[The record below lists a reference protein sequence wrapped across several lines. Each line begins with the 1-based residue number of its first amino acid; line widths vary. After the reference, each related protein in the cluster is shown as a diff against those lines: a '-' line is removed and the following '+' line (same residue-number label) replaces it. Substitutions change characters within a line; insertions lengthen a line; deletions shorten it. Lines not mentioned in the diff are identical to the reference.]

1 MLPTDSTIPSEP
13 QSFCWLPSCTD
24 GSSDC
29 PLSPTASWQTT
40 SNPFDAFTGPIDQR
54 VRSVHLTIELACG
67 QPATPVYVPLSA
79 EGRPALSQL
88 WSQHV
93 TCDAG
98 SAIARLP
105 DTFPVTTPLQQAVV
119 AAYDPQG
126 TEPEHTLYSAY
137 QLCASN
143 DPTGYYSTPNDLSPD
158 QIKEVNALLLLC
170 PDHPNA
176 VTWSKNIT
184 RGQAAAKALANGTR
198 VFDGTYRVPEQ
209 MKRGTFVVHDVQNCY
224 WETRDAAG
232 KILANDFVTAAP
244 QVRVTLHSRA
254 AVFTARGCGQWDR
267 A

>member
-1 MLPTDSTIPSEP
+1 MPSRALYATTTLLLLAGCGATPTPATSGKAPETTTTRQATPAPTTETPSP
-13 QSFCWLPSCTD
+13 D
-24 GSSDC
+24 
-29 PLSPTASWQTT
+29 PTTT
-40 SNPFDAFTGPIDQR
+40 AP
-54 VRSVHLTIELACG
+54 LTIELACG

-79 EGRPALSQL
+79 EGRPALPQL

-176 VTWSKNIT
+176 VTWSKNIA

-209 MKRGTFVVHDVQNCY
+209 MKRGTFVVHDVLNCY

-244 QVRVTLHSRA
+244 QVRVTLDSRA